1 MEFVRSKQVA
11 KSLREIAEDFE
22 TSTAKHL
29 LYADLKA
36 SNQHLKR
43 LAAPFVAKSFTN
55 GSAIAGSESGHLKW
69 HGLRVCLGIKQSWL
83 REFDQD
89 TAPPHTRRFLKTPKA
104 EDLFDDERESWR
116 ASIEP
121 TPYDAIEQDL
131 PDESNGNG
139 ELAGRIEI
147 DRTADELREW
157 YVRQA
162 LAWSSTLLTL
172 ADRIDVSHAESETT
186 NDDQT
191 VRTDPTLARG
201 KFFDDNTIYFV
212 ESSGRNLVFQGQR
225 FDLSEKQ
232 IKILQCILDAGVPLS
247 EDYIMGKCGL
257 TGKKIRD
264 QFRSNGK
271 TNPAYDKLFV
281 REDGKRAIY
290 GLVTYR
296 HKLSDHAID

>member
-1 MEFVRSKQVA
+1 MDFVRSKQVA

-43 LAAPFVAKSFTN
+43 LAAPLVAKSFTN
-55 GSAIAGSESGHLKW
+55 GSVLAGSESGYLRW

-83 REFDQD
+83 SEFDRD
-89 TAPPHTRRFLKTPKA
+89 TAPPHTRRFLRTPDA
-104 EDLFDDERESWR
+104 EDLLDEEREPWR
-116 ASIEP
+116 DSIEQ
-121 TPYDAIEQDL
+121 TPYEAIEQNL
-131 PDESNGNG
+131 RNEFDEES

-172 ADRIDVSHAESETT
+172 ADRIDISHTESETT
-186 NDDQT
+186 HDDQT
-191 VRTDPTLARG
+191 VRTNPTSARG
-201 KFFDDNTIYFV
+201 RFFDDNTIYIV
-212 ESSGRNLVFQGQR
+212 EPSGRNLVFRGKR

-232 IKILQCILDAGVPLS
+232 IKILQCILDAGVSLS
-247 EDYIMGKCGL
+247 EGYIMEKCGL

-271 TNPAYDKLFV
+271 TNPAYDELFV

-290 GLVTYR
+290 GLMTYR
-296 HKLSDHAID
+296 HELIDHAID